1 MKPFDVAHAVLQE
14 KHPNAIAAFWA
25 GSIARGEGT
34 PTSDIDLVVVYSH
47 LEHAWRDSFY
57 KNGQFCETF
66 VQDPVSIEKFFA
78 SDAQRGVPSLL
89 NMVFEGKPLLDNPIH
104 MQLKLK
110 AQSILTK
117 GPQPWTQEEINRSRY
132 TASDLMDDLF
142 GSSSHTDRIA
152 IGMLLYQHSFE
163 HLRRSR
169 QKWSARGKHI
179 VRTLRREEGV
189 LGEQFLDAFDILFKN
204 NEPHPVQ
211 DVVHQIFD
219 PCGGPLHIWRQNAP
233 PHR

>member
-1 MKPFDVAHAVLQE
+1 MKHFDVAHAVLQE
-14 KHPNAIAAFWA
+14 KHPNAMGAFWA

-34 PTSDIDLVVVYSH
+34 PTSDIDLVIIYPH
-47 LEHAWRDSFY
+47 LERAWRDSFY
-57 KNGQFCETF
+57 HQDQFCETF
-66 VQDPVSIEKFFA
+66 VHDLVSIEQFFA
-78 SDAQRGVPSLL
+78 SDAQRGVPSLI
-89 NMVFEGKPLLDNPIH
+89 NMVFEGKPLLDNPVH

-110 AQSILTK
+110 AQAILAK
-117 GPQPWTQEEINRSRY
+117 GPDPWTEDQINRSRY
-132 TASDLMDDLF
+132 TAADLMDDLLGA
-142 GSSSHTDRIA
+142 GSHADRIA

-189 LGEQFLDAFDILFKN
+189 LGEQFLDAFDTLFKTG
-204 NEPHPVQ
+204 ETHPVQ
-211 DVVHQIFD
+211 NVVDQIFA
-219 PCGGPLHIWRQNAP
+219 PCGGPLHIWRQDAP